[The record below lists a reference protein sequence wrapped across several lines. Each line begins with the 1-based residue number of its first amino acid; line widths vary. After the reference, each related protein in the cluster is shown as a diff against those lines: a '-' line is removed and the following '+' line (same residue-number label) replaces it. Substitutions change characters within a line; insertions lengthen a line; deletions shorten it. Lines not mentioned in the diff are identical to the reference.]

1 MTDQPLLDPGPLR
14 SLAAFGPGI
23 PLEMIGL
30 FEEEMPARLAG
41 LEMALASGDL
51 EAARIH
57 AHSAKGGGGNL
68 GLKRFAEVA
77 GAAERAARD
86 GEVVAVSAHAVEL
99 KALYSPSLQAL
110 KEAFPGEEPPEP

>member
-14 SLAAFGPGI
+14 SLAAFGDGI

-30 FEEEMPARLAG
+30 FEEEMPARLEG
-41 LEMALASGDL
+41 LEAAVATGDL

-68 GLKRFAEVA
+68 GLKRFAQVA
-77 GAAERAARD
+77 GEAEHAARD
-86 GEVVAVSAHAVEL
+86 GDGAAVSVRAAEL
-99 KALYSPSLQAL
+99 RALYAPSLQAL
-110 KEAFPGEEPPEP
+110 KEAFPG